1 MDFCLEKVSEA
12 SFDKEFQKEI
22 LLVAKKVN
30 EIIELD
36 FIDEIQDLVEN
47 KDGDEF
53 NFEERKRFVDILKTN
68 IQDFLVCHQLWKK
81 FGTEFYDL
89 ERNTLKFAV
98 HFKNNKAE
106 GFIKEIEKKIS
117 LTAKV
122 ITLQK
127 TYF

>member
-81 FGTEFYDL
+81 I
-89 ERNTLKFAV
+89 RN
-98 HFKNNKAE
+98 
-106 GFIKEIEKKIS
+106 
-117 LTAKV
+117 
-122 ITLQK
+122 
-127 TYF
+127 